1 MLSAVGIQEASSKP
15 RPSAPRRSGSP
26 TLIKREFS
34 VAIPAP
40 RNTPRIPTY
49 GFVAGRGRTVCAGGS
64 RTVDAEAFMR
74 EWLSITRAICAH
86 LSGYGQSGP
95 QSRCDC
101 LVRFQGD
108 LHRHTLHDF
117 CEVTGRVVRRQQS
130 ELRAAGGSDIID
142 SSFEKYAGKCIH
154 PDCRW
159 ITGTDMAYLRFFI
172 VGLHPYIAL
181 NERNYL
187 RSRADQLAGPHFPFT
202 DKAAFRRRDSCIVQI
217 DSSQR
222 ERCFLRIQVSVKQ
235 ELLGIQN
242 STLALLRGDFGIRAA
257 QVSTRPG
264 QVRLAAG

>member
-1 MLSAVGIQEASSKP
+1 MPAITSSANIAQYSAAKGSSADATVKIAAAGSRILRGPYRTFTKTMNTPLNIIAMLSAVGIQEASSKP

-95 QSRCDC
+95 QSRCGC

-130 ELRAAGGSDIID
+130 ELRAAGGS
-142 SSFEKYAGKCIH
+142 
-154 PDCRW
+154 
-159 ITGTDMAYLRFFI
+159 
-172 VGLHPYIAL
+172 
-181 NERNYL
+181 
-187 RSRADQLAGPHFPFT
+187 
-202 DKAAFRRRDSCIVQI
+202 
-217 DSSQR
+217 
-222 ERCFLRIQVSVKQ
+222 
-235 ELLGIQN
+235 
-242 STLALLRGDFGIRAA
+242 
-257 QVSTRPG
+257 
-264 QVRLAAG
+264 